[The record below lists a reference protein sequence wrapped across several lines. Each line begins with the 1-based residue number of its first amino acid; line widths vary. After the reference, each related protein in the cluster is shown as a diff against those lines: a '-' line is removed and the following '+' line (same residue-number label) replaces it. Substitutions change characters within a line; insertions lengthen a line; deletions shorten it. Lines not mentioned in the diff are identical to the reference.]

1 MSKPTT
7 LAPPSTMAPST
18 RPISP
23 VQVIIGE
30 PLNGAARSLS
40 KSIATTIAGE
50 AAGSCLRPN
59 ISHRSA
65 VRISRESPWIGLT
78 TGETKAAAQTSAI
91 TTTASVSRVV
101 RPSFKM
107 RGPTTLFHAQQTADD
122 RRRAGL
128 GLRVDL
134 EYDL

>member
-1 MSKPTT
+1 
-7 LAPPSTMAPST
+7 
-18 RPISP
+18 
-23 VQVIIGE
+23 
-30 PLNGAARSLS
+30 
-40 KSIATTIAGE
+40 
-50 AAGSCLRPN
+50 
-59 ISHRSA
+59 
-65 VRISRESPWIGLT
+65 LT

-107 RGPTTLFHAQQTADD
+107 RGPTTLFHAQQAADN